1 MNVILEF
8 PARGPSKP
16 ATQNAA
22 GNCDVIIFPGVR
34 IERREFN
41 IADRVAKVRR
51 RPAAPNNAE
60 DLDCV

>member
-16 ATQNAA
+16 AAQNVA
-22 GNCDVIIFPGVR
+22 GTCDVIIFPGVR

-51 RPAAPNNAE
+51 RPAAPNIAE
-60 DLDCV
+60 DLDCD